1 MGGVSIWSMHYI
13 GNRAIV
19 LYGGVS
25 GLQLSYGAGFTVLSL
40 FMPIIVLL
48 LACVVVGSSDRPT
61 LWRFILAG
69 TFGSAAIC
77 GMHYLVFVLYSLL
90 ILGSIIHC

>member
-1 MGGVSIWSMHYI
+1 MSAAISMGGVSIWSMHYI

-19 LYGGVS
+19 LYGGLN

-40 FMPIIVLL
+40 FMPILVLL
-48 LACVVVGSSDRPT
+48 LACIVVGSFERPT

-69 TFGSAAIC
+69 TCGSAAIC
-77 GMHYLVFVLYSLL
+77 GMHYLVTVQVFLD
-90 ILGSIIHC
+90 

>member
-19 LYGGVS
+19 LYGGAS

-40 FMPIIVLL
+40 FIPIIVLL
-48 LACVVVGSSDRPT
+48 LACLVVGSSDKPT

-77 GMHYLVFVLYSLL
+77 GMHYLVFALFSFL
-90 ILGSIIHC
+90 I